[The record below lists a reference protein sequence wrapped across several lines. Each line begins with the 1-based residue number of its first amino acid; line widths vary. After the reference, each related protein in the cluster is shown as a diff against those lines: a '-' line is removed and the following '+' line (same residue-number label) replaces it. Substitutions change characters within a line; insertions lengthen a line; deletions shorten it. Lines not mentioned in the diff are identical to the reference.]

1 MTLQD
6 RTRLKILL
14 VLVAVFVLGSVTGA
28 ALTGL
33 LYRSRAGNDRAGG
46 EKAMHERFEKM
57 RTELKLT
64 DEQTKSVQTIID
76 ETRNEYRALHTELR
90 PRFEEPRQKA
100 RARIRAL
107 LTPEQQQKFDAMI
120 AQRDAQREAQRDEE
134 QKSRH

>member
-1 MTLQD
+1 MTLQG
-6 RTRLKILL
+6 RTKLKMWL
-14 VLVAVFVLGSVTGA
+14 VLVAVFVLGSVTGV
-28 ALTGL
+28 ALTG
-33 LYRSRAGNDRAGG
+33 LYRSRAAAGDRPETR

-64 DEQTKSVQTIID
+64 DEQTKAVQAVID
-76 ETRNEYRALHTELR
+76 ETRNEYRALRTELR

-107 LTPEQQQKFDAMI
+107 LTPEQQQKFDGMLAQQD
-120 AQRDAQREAQRDEE
+120 AQRDE

>member
-1 MTLQD
+1 MTLPGSAK
-6 RTRLKILL
+6 LKMWL

-33 LYRSRAGNDRAGG
+33 YRSRASNDRPEAR

-64 DEQTKSVQTIID
+64 DEQTKAVQAVID
-76 ETRNEYRALHTELR
+76 ETRNEYRTLRTELR

-120 AQRDAQREAQRDEE
+120 AQQDARRDEQ

>member
-1 MTLQD
+1 MTLQG
-6 RTRLKILL
+6 RTKLKMWL
-14 VLVAVFVLGSVTGA
+14 VLVAVFVLGSVTGV
-28 ALTGL
+28 ALTG
-33 LYRSRAGNDRAGG
+33 LYRSRAAGDRPETR

-64 DEQTKSVQTIID
+64 DEQTKAVQAIID
-76 ETRNEYRALHTELR
+76 ETRTEYRALRTELR

-107 LTPEQQQKFDAMI
+107 LTPEQQQKFDGMI
-120 AQRDAQREAQRDEE
+120 AQQDAQRDEQ

>member
-1 MTLQD
+1 MTLQG
-6 RTRLKILL
+6 RTKLKMWL
-14 VLVAVFVLGSVTGA
+14 VLVAVFVLGSVTGV
-28 ALTGL
+28 ALTG
-33 LYRSRAGNDRAGG
+33 LYRSRAAGDRPETR

-64 DEQTKSVQTIID
+64 DEQTKAVQGIID
-76 ETRNEYRALHTELR
+76 ETRNEYRALRTELR

-107 LTPEQQQKFDAMI
+107 LTPEQQQKFDSMI
-120 AQRDAQREAQRDEE
+120 AQQDAQRDEQ

>member
-1 MTLQD
+1 MTLQG
-6 RTRLKILL
+6 RSKLKIWL

-33 LYRSRAGNDRAGG
+33 YRSRAGGPGRERAM
-46 EKAMHERFEKM
+46 KERFESM
-57 RTELKLT
+57 GRELKLT
-64 DEQTKSVQTIID
+64 DEQTTAVRAILD
-76 ETRNEYRALHTELR
+76 ETRNEYRALHAELR

-107 LTPEQQQKFDAMI
+107 LTPEQQQKFDAI
-120 AQRDAQREAQRDEE
+120 VTQHDAQREEE

>member
-1 MTLQD
+1 MW
-6 RTRLKILL
+6 L

-33 LYRSRAGNDRAGG
+33 YRSRASSDRPEAR

-57 RTELKLT
+57 RSELKLT
-64 DEQTKSVQTIID
+64 DEQTKAVRAIID
-76 ETRNEYRALHTELR
+76 ETRNEYRALRTELR

-107 LTPEQQQKFDAMI
+107 LTPEQQQKFDGMI
-120 AQRDAQREAQRDEE
+120 AQQDAQRDEQ